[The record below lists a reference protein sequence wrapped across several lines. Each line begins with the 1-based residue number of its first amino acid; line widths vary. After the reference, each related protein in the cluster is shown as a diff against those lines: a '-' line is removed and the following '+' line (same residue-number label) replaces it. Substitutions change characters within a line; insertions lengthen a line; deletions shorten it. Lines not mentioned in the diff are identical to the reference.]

1 MSEDS
6 KGLFVGK
13 FDTSTMVVS
22 EQVVDGFAD
31 VTGDHNPIHLDDEA
45 AARTPFGKRI
55 AHGMIGA
62 SLISAVIG
70 NKMPGQGTVYIKQ
83 SLVFTGPVFIGDEI
97 TARVEVAEKLD
108 KPGRWKLETEVH
120 KGNGDLVI
128 TGEASV
134 YFPQ

>member
-70 NKMPGQGTVYIKQ
+70 NKLPGQGTVYIKQ
-83 SLVFTGPVFIGDEI
+83 SLVFTGPVFLGDEI
-97 TARVEVAEKLD
+97 TARVEATEKLE
-108 KPGRWKLETEVH
+108 KPGRWKLKTEVH

-128 TGEASV
+128 TGEANV
-134 YFPQ
+134 YFPE

>member
-1 MSEDS
+1 MSED
-6 KGLFVGK
+6 KKRLFVGK

-22 EQVVDGFAD
+22 GQVVDGFAD

-70 NKMPGQGTVYIKQ
+70 NKLPGQGTVYIKQ
-83 SLVFTGPVFIGDEI
+83 NLVFTGPVFLGDEI
-97 TARVEVAEKLD
+97 TARVEAVEKLE
-108 KPGRWKLETEVH
+108 KPGRWKLKTEVH

-134 YFPQ
+134 YYPE

>member
-1 MSEDS
+1 MSGDGP
-6 KGLFVGK
+6 GLFVGK
-13 FDTSTMVVS
+13 LGTSSMVVS
-22 EQVVDGFAD
+22 DEVVAGFAR
-31 VTGDHNPIHLDDEA
+31 VTGDHNPIHLDDA
-45 AARTPFGKRI
+45 AAAQTPFGKRI

>member
-1 MSEDS
+1 MSGDGP
-6 KGLFVGK
+6 GLHVGQ
-13 FDTSTMVVS
+13 FGTSSMVVS
-22 EQVVDGFAD
+22 DEVVAGFAR
-31 VTGDHNPIHLDDEA
+31 VTGDHNPIHLDDA
-45 AARTPFGKRI
+45 AAAQTPFGKRI